1 MMTSAPTTFLSPTLR
16 QLLVCCLLL
25 FALAG
30 CSALKTI
37 STVSPPAG
45 ESRTGIEF
53 SERTGLKLDI
63 HLPPPDS
70 VASDTAQATIVFFY
84 GGGWEDGTREK
95 YRFVASRLTE
105 LGYIVVIPDYR
116 KYPEVVFPAF
126 VEDAAEAVNWV
137 RNKIGN
143 YGGNPSNIW
152 LAGHSA
158 GAQIAALLHYDETWL
173 ARGASDV
180 KPCGLIGLSGPYD
193 FLPITGATLKLIFP
207 ETQRAASQPVNYV
220 DGSERPALLIH
231 GASDATVLPRNSEAL
246 AAKVNASGGSARLVL
261 YPDEK
266 HAAIVLA
273 LAEPFDF
280 LVPVATE
287 MDRFIKAN
295 GCKGV

>member
-173 ARGASDV
+173 ARDRPATGDVAVGLNERRPPEGRTCAAVHFGNVEAVRSQVADSSGDRFSPSLHEGLCGRHFAVVAAQRPLYAAASLQV
-180 KPCGLIGLSGPYD
+180 ESGRHFQAVPLPSQLIGKLRFSGRY
-193 FLPITGATLKLIFP
+193 
-207 ETQRAASQPVNYV
+207 AAFHYWFYQ
-220 DGSERPALLIH
+220 
-231 GASDATVLPRNSEAL
+231 
-246 AAKVNASGGSARLVL
+246 AR
-261 YPDEK
+261 
-266 HAAIVLA
+266 
-273 LAEPFDF
+273 
-280 LVPVATE
+280 
-287 MDRFIKAN
+287 
-295 GCKGV
+295 